1 MVDFIIKG
9 NEHVVNKISKDVLI
23 KKLSEKIDLD
33 LIRFMVNNQDEL
45 EVTYD
50 KNNNSYRFDFVNIKD
65 LVLKYVESEN
75 LRSLIINYSFMS
87 NIDFNLSE
95 NKLVYH
101 HAIDGIGKIVNS
113 GLDESKKLELIKE
126 FKEFQKELKSLGF
139 LLEPTENLD
148 SMSLVHKNLSDLT
161 LDNFS
166 RALSKVE
173 TYTFDSETLF
183 L

>member
-1 MVDFIIKG
+1 MIDFIIKG
-9 NEHVVNKISKDVLI
+9 NEHVMNKISKDILI

-50 KNNNSYRFDFVNIKD
+50 KNNDNYRFDFVNVKD

-101 HAIDGIGKIVNS
+101 YAVDGIGKIVNS

-139 LLEPTENLD
+139 ILEPTENLD
-148 SMSLVHKNLSDLT
+148 SMFLVHKNLSDLT